1 MVRRVLKELPGMVK
15 GLAVADVVD
24 QAQERIEREES
35 WFVARAKANAAH
47 MKGEP
52 DCRKCG
58 QQNDRYHLGYA
69 VCTDCVPK
77 S

>member
-1 MVRRVLKELPGMVK
+1 MVRRVLKELSEPVGE
-15 GLAVADVVD
+15 LAVADVVD

-35 WFVARAKANAAH
+35 YFVARAKANASS

-58 QQNDRYHLGYA
+58 EPNDRYHLGYA

>member
-1 MVRRVLKELPGMVK
+1 MVRRVLKELSEMVK

-35 WFVARAKANAAH
+35 WFVVRSKQQAQN

-58 QQNDRYHLGYA
+58 ETNDRYHLGYA